1 MPKTGPEPASELSRV
16 EAVLSAA
23 QRTGLLGEKRGRI
36 GGRVSPALVARAK
49 QRTGIDADSDLI
61 EFALASIA
69 LDDGFAEAFRKAR
82 GKVEPDL
89 DLGF

>member
-1 MPKTGPEPASELSRV
+1 MPKTIPESTPDPSRV

-23 QRTGLLGEKRGRI
+23 ERSGLLGEKRGRI

-82 GKVEPDL
+82 GKVDPDL

>member
-1 MPKTGPEPASELSRV
+1 MSKTLPDPLSTLSRI

-69 LDDGFAEAFRKAR
+69 LEDDFAEAFRKAR
-82 GKVEPDL
+82 GKVDPDL